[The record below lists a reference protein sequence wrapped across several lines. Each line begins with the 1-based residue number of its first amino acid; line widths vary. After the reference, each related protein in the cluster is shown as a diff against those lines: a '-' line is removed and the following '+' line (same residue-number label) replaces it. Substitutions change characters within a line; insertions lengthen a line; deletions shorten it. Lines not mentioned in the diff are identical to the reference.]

1 MNRSRKGFVMAGRT
15 LVNLLERSADTFAD
29 EIYLLEKTGDAYEGT
44 TYAETREEVHAF
56 AAGLLGLGLKPGDRV
71 GLISEGRNLWV
82 IAEMGILYS
91 RAINVP
97 ISIKINELSELTF
110 RLAHSGCRMVVVSGG
125 QADKV
130 RSIRNELPDLEGV
143 IHLDPQEEYADGEV
157 FAGDLMDRGR
167 KWLAENREE
176 FERIYTS
183 VEEDDAANICYT
195 SGTTADPKGIILT
208 HRNYTANV
216 EQGATVLE
224 VTPEWCSLIIL
235 PWDHSFG
242 HTVGIYILMHFGAK
256 LASIQSGR
264 TPLETLKNIPVNIR
278 ETRPTFLLSVPAL
291 AANFR
296 KNIEKGVRDKGP
308 VAERLFRIAMKNAYA
323 LNAEGWNRG
332 RGLRRLR
339 LPLNALFDRILFSK
353 IREQFGG
360 RLQMLF
366 GGGALLDIEMQR
378 FFYALGMPMYQGYGL
393 TESAPIITC
402 NMPRRHKLG
411 SSGPVLPGIECR
423 ICDEAGNEVPVGEKG
438 EIVARGENIMAGY
451 WRNDEATRQA
461 LRDGWLHTGD
471 IGYFDE
477 EGFLY
482 VLGREKS
489 LLIANDGEKYSPE
502 GIEEAFC
509 SNSDFIDQVMLRN
522 NQDPYTVALIVPVK
536 DRLQAWLKEQ
546 GLSPASTE
554 GQQAAIELIKAE
566 VDAYR
571 EGGRHAGLF
580 QPQWLP
586 ATFALLDEAFTEE
599 NGLLN
604 STMKMVRGRVSEYH
618 ADRLDFLFSTEGKD
632 IHNER
637 NRAVIAG
644 LGG

>member
-1 MNRSRKGFVMAGRT
+1 MAGRT
-15 LVNLLERSADTFAD
+15 LVDLLETSAETFAGN
-29 EIYLLEKTGDAYEGT
+29 IYLLEKTGGAYEGT
-44 TYAETREEVHAF
+44 TYRETREAVHRF
-56 AAGLLGLGLKPGDRV
+56 AAGLLTFGLEKGDRV
-71 GLISEGRNLWV
+71 GLIAEGRNLWV
-82 IAEMGILYS
+82 IAEMGILYCG
-91 RAINVP
+91 AINVP

-110 RLAHSGCRMVVVSGG
+110 RLAHSASRMVAVSGG
-125 QADKV
+125 QAHKI
-130 RSIRNELPDLEGV
+130 RTIRNDLPALELI
-143 IHLDPQEEYADGEV
+143 IHLDEQEEYGADEI
-157 FAGDLMDRGR
+157 FAGELMERGR
-167 KWLAENREE
+167 RWLETNRAE
-176 FERIYTS
+176 FERIYRG
-183 VEEDDAANICYT
+183 VEEDDPANICYT

-216 EQGATVLE
+216 EQGATVLQ
-224 VTPEWCSLIIL
+224 VTPDWCSLIIL

-256 LASIQSGR
+256 LASVQTGK
-264 TPLETLKNIPVNIR
+264 TPLETLKNIPENIR
-278 ETRPTFLLSVPAL
+278 EVRPTFLLSVPAL

-296 KNIEKGVRDKGP
+296 KNIEKGVREQGP
-308 VAERLFRIAMKNAYA
+308 AVEKLFRWAMKNAYA
-323 LNAEGWNRG
+323 LNGDGLNRG
-332 RGLRRLR
+332 RGLRALR
-339 LPLNALFDRILFSK
+339 YPLNWLFDRILFAK

-393 TESAPIITC
+393 TESAPIISC

-411 SSGPVLPGIECR
+411 SSGPILAGIDCR
-423 ICDEAGNEVPVGEKG
+423 ICDENGNEVPVGGKG

-451 WRNDEATRQA
+451 WRNPEATRQT

-471 IGYFDE
+471 IGYFDAD
-477 EGFLY
+477 GFLY

-502 GIEEAFC
+502 GIEEALI
-509 SNSDFIDQVMLRN
+509 SNSEYIDQVMLRN
-522 NQDPYTVALIVPVK
+522 NQDPYTVALIVPNR
-536 DRLQAWLKEQ
+536 DRLREWVKTNGQD
-546 GLSPASTE
+546 PSTSE
-554 GQQAAIELIKAE
+554 GQRAVVALIKAE

-571 EGGRHAGLF
+571 EGGRWAGLF

-586 ATFALLDEAFTEE
+586 ATFALLDEPFTEE

-618 ADRLDFLFSTEGKD
+618 AGRLEHLFTTEGKG
-632 IHNER
+632 IFNER
-637 NRAVIAG
+637 NLAVAAG
-644 LGG
+644 LAGQRHP

>member
-1 MNRSRKGFVMAGRT
+1 MAGKT
-15 LVNLLERSADTFAD
+15 LVDLLERSADTFA
-29 EIYLLEKTGDAYEGT
+29 ENIYLLEKTGDEYEGT
-44 TYAETREEVHAF
+44 TYRETREAVHRF
-56 AAGLLGLGLKPGDRV
+56 AAGLLSLGLAKGDRV

-82 IAEMGILYS
+82 IAEMGILYCG
-91 RAINVP
+91 AINVP
-97 ISIKINELSELTF
+97 ISVKINELSDLTF

-125 QADKV
+125 QAHKV
-130 RSIRNELPDLEGV
+130 RTIRNDLPDLELI
-143 IHLDPQEEYADGEV
+143 IHLDEQETCAEDEI
-157 FAGDLMDRGR
+157 FAGDLMARGEA
-167 KWLAENREE
+167 WLASNADE

-183 VEEDDAANICYT
+183 VEENDPANICYT

-216 EQGATVLE
+216 EQGATVLK
-224 VTPEWCSLIIL
+224 VTPDWSSLIIL

-242 HTVGIYILMHFGAK
+242 HTVGIYILMHFGAR
-256 LASIQSGR
+256 LASIQTGK
-264 TPLETLKNIPVNIR
+264 TPMETLKNIPENIK
-278 ETRPTFLLSVPAL
+278 EVRPTFLLSVPAL

-296 KNIEKGVRDKGP
+296 KNIEKGVRASGP
-308 VAERLFRIAMKNAYA
+308 VAERLFSMAMKNAYA
-323 LNAEGWNRG
+323 LNAEGFNRG
-332 RGLRRLR
+332 RGLRTLR
-339 LPLNALFDRILFSK
+339 YPLHWLFDKLLFAK
-353 IREQFGG
+353 IRTQFGG

-393 TESAPIITC
+393 TESAPIISC

-411 SSGPVLPGIECR
+411 SSGPILEGVECR
-423 ICDEAGNEVPVGEKG
+423 ICDEEGNEVPTGEKG

-451 WRNDEATRQA
+451 WRNEEATRQT

-509 SNSDFIDQVMLRN
+509 SGSEYIDQVMLHN
-522 NQDPYTVALIVPVK
+522 SQDPYTVALIVPACE
-536 DRLQAWLKEQ
+536 RLGAWLKAE
-546 GLSPASTE
+546 GHSPSSDQ
-554 GQQAAIELIKAE
+554 GQQAAIDLIRDE
-566 VDAYR
+566 IDAYR
-571 EGGRHAGLF
+571 EGGEHAGIF
-580 QPQWLP
+580 PPQWLP
-586 ATFALLDEAFTEE
+586 ATFALLDEPFTEE

-604 STMKMVRGRVSEYH
+604 STMKMVRGKVNEYH
-618 ADRLDFLFSTEGKD
+618 GDRLAELYTTAGKD

-637 NRAVIAG
+637 NRAVVAG
-644 LGG
+644 LGV